1 MNKLRIDKLR
11 LENYRCFDAID
22 ISFDRKLTVLV
33 ADNGAGKTS
42 ILDAIAVAF
51 GPYIGAFDEAAGAHF
66 QPSDIR
72 LQRVRQTRTNE
83 MEPAADGARL
93 TASGTIPL
101 GDLGGSGIP
110 FVTVEWSRALANAV
124 KGRTTIK
131 DAKCLI
137 DYGKRLQEL
146 VRKKGDETVL
156 LPLLAYYGT
165 GRLWQQKKLTSAK
178 LPHTSRT
185 VGYTDC
191 LDPASSYKSLVAWF
205 RYWTTNALKEQ
216 LASSKAGVPYVEGE
230 FDDYIAS
237 VGGAVNTC
245 LKSVG
250 WKNVSYSLAKD
261 EMVIQRPDAGELAVD
276 LLSDGVRNMIGMV
289 ADMAFRATKLNPHL
303 GRDAAKKTPGIVL
316 IDEVDMH
323 LHPSWQQVVLPS
335 LLEAFPSVQFIVTTH
350 SPQVLSTV
358 KREQIR
364 VIGRDA
370 EGRFVA
376 TMPLSASYGEPSGQ
390 VLHSVMAVDPQ
401 PPVPEKIDLQQL
413 TEWVDQ
419 GQFDSSEAIELWQ
432 KLDLS
437 LGQNHP
443 QLQRLRRSV
452 QRQKALT
459 A

>member
-1 MNKLRIDKLR
+1 MGKLRIDKLS
-11 LENYRCFDAID
+11 LENFRCFDAID

-51 GPYIGAFDEAAGAHF
+51 GPYIGAFDEATGAHF

-72 LQRVRQTRTNE
+72 LVQPRATSSNELEPVAGGVRLW
-83 MEPAADGARL
+83 AKGYVGLSLFDF
-93 TASGTIPL
+93 
-101 GDLGGSGIP
+101 GDEFDES
-110 FVTVEWSRALANAV
+110 WSRALANPV

-131 DAKCLI
+131 DAKNLVES
-137 DYGKRLQEL
+137 GKRSQES
-146 VRKKGDETVL
+146 VREGDPIV

-165 GRLWQQKKLTSAK
+165 GRLWRQKNLTNAK
-178 LPHTSRT
+178 LSHTSRT

-191 LDPASSYKSLVAWF
+191 LDPASSYKSLAAWF
-205 RYWTTNALKEQ
+205 GYWTTNALTER
-216 LASSKAGVPYVEGE
+216 LAAFKAGVPYVEGE
-230 FDDYIAS
+230 FDDHIAS
-237 VGGAVNTC
+237 VSGAVNTC

-250 WKNVSYSLAKD
+250 WKNISYSLAKG
-261 EMVIQRPDAGELAVD
+261 EMVIQREDSGELAVD

-289 ADMAFRATKLNPHL
+289 ADMAFRATKLNPQL
-303 GRDAAKKTPGIVL
+303 GRDAATKTPGIVL

-323 LHPSWQQVVLPS
+323 LHPIWQQLVLPS

-376 TMPLSASYGEPSGQ
+376 TMPLAASYGEPSGQ

-419 GQFDSSEAIELWQ
+419 GQFDSSEAIGLWK

-452 QRQKALT
+452 QRQKALK

>member
-1 MNKLRIDKLR
+1 MDKLRIDKLR
-11 LENYRCFDAID
+11 LENYRCFDVIEVT
-22 ISFDRKLTVLV
+22 FDRKLTVLV

-51 GPYIGAFDEAAGAHF
+51 GPYIGAFDEATGAHF

-72 LQRVRQTRTNE
+72 LERVRQTRSNE

-93 TASGTIPL
+93 TATGKIPL
-101 GDLGGSGIP
+101 GDLGVSGKP
-110 FVTVEWSRALANAV
+110 VVTSEWSRALANAV

-146 VRKKGDETVL
+146 VRRAGEPVL

-205 RYWTTNALKEQ
+205 GYWTTNALKEQ
-216 LASSKAGVPYVEGE
+216 VAASKAGVPHVEGE
-230 FDDYIAS
+230 FDEYIAS

-250 WKNVSYSLAKD
+250 WKNISYSLAKE
-261 EMVIQRPDAGELAVD
+261 EMVIQRRDAGELAVD

-289 ADMAFRATKLNPHL
+289 ADMAFRATKLNPQL
-303 GRDAAKKTPGIVL
+303 GREAATKTPGIVL

-323 LHPSWQQVVLPS
+323 LHPSWQQLVLPS

-390 VLHSVMAVDPQ
+390 VLHGVMAVDPQ
-401 PPVPEKIDLQQL
+401 PPVPEKADLQKL
-413 TEWVDQ
+413 TELVDQ
-419 GQFDSSEAIELWQ
+419 GEFDSREAVKIWE
-432 KLDLS
+432 KLDKS
-437 LGQNHP
+437 LGKSHP
-443 QLQRLRRSV
+443 QLQRLQRSV
-452 QRQKALT
+452 QRQT
-459 A
+459 AW